1 MKVKIKVYFLKLC
14 QVWCV
19 AVSSQIGTFCAADKQ
34 RNSFRSTWNWPDS
47 VGCPSQKQA
56 IKTAES
62 HSPTSQATVKI
73 LETSPPTWKRMIRPT
88 EWGTWK
94 GHSATCGTACGLC
107 SVLQVPPHELSP
119 VLGWTL
125 GDMAVCVISA
135 PVSSPNTPN
144 KSHWFNNQ
152 ALVQLFLWSVEGS
165 LSVMCIG
172 SPQEKSVTTRHWIP
186 WSFKQLG
193 ATGHGCWESN

>member
-34 RNSFRSTWNWPDS
+34 LNSFRKYLKLTRFSRRSLTEASNKDCWESLFDQ
-47 VGCPSQKQA
+47 PSYSENSWDQ
-56 IKTAES
+56 
-62 HSPTSQATVKI
+62 PTYLKEDDQTN
-73 LETSPPTWKRMIRPT
+73 
-88 EWGTWK
+88 WGTWK
-94 GHSATCGTACGLC
+94 GHYATCGTACGLC

-125 GDMAVCVISA
+125 GDVAVCVISA
-135 PVSSPNTPN
+135 PVSNPITPN

-152 ALVQLFLWSVEGS
+152 ALV
-165 LSVMCIG
+165 
-172 SPQEKSVTTRHWIP
+172 
-186 WSFKQLG
+186 
-193 ATGHGCWESN
+193 